1 MRTITITATVDENH
15 RLVVDLPDIPPG
27 PVEITI
33 KPVENGTPI
42 EDLEPGTREWARAKL
57 KAAGLLAEDEDFPEL
72 EGFEELSDDE
82 EERLAQIASGGP
94 SILDLVNQDREE
106 RF

>member
-1 MRTITITATVDENH
+1 MHTITLTATVDENH
-15 RLVVDLPDIPPG
+15 RLIVDLPDIPPG

-33 KPVENGTPI
+33 TPVENGTAL
-42 EDLEPGTREWARAKL
+42 EDLEPGSREWARAKL
-57 KAAGLLAEDEDFPEL
+57 KAAGLLAPDEDFPEL
-72 EGFEELSDDE
+72 EGFEELSDEE
-82 EERLAQIASGGP
+82 EERLAGLASGGP